1 MIVADGSKSW
11 VGLPRGYVY
20 GWLGNVIM
28 VHFGGEGM
36 REQISERGQI
46 LLNLSQVWG

>member
-20 GWLGNVIM
+20 GWLGDVIM
-28 VHFGGEGM
+28 THFGGEGM
-36 REQISERGQI
+36 RAVSMIGDKFY
-46 LLNLSQVWG
+46 